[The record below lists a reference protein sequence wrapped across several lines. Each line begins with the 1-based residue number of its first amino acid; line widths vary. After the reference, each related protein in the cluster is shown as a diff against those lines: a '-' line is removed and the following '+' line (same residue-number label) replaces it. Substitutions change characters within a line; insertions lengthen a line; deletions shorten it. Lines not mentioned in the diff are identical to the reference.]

1 MKVNLTVNGFESTVS
16 YPDRMVKEIFR
27 PLLDGLAEQYRK
39 TGMRQIVF
47 LAGPPAAGKSTM
59 TLFLEQLGR
68 EEKVQALGLDGF
80 HYPMEYLST
89 HSILRDGETVLLK
102 SIKGSPETY
111 DTDGFGKL
119 LRHIDVCR
127 RTGEAL
133 SMRWPGYDRNLH
145 DVVPDQYPITGN
157 ILLIEGNYL
166 LLGESPWQE
175 LAGLADTRIFIRME
189 EDKLRQRL
197 IARKVRGGM
206 DPEKA
211 ENWYH
216 QTDERN
222 IRRILEGS
230 SGWDIEIDSSD
241 NFQQR
246 VTIPC

>member
-1 MKVNLTVNGFESTVS
+1 
-16 YPDRMVKEIFR
+16 
-27 PLLDGLAEQYRK
+27 
-39 TGMRQIVF
+39 
-47 LAGPPAAGKSTM
+47 
-59 TLFLEQLGR
+59 
-68 EEKVQALGLDGF
+68 
-80 HYPMEYLST
+80 
-89 HSILRDGETVLLK
+89 
-102 SIKGSPETY
+102 
-111 DTDGFGKL
+111 
-119 LRHIDVCR
+119 
-127 RTGEAL
+127 
-133 SMRWPGYDRNLH
+133 MRWPGYDRNLH

-241 NFQQR
+241 NF
-246 VTIPC
+246 

>member
-1 MKVNLTVNGFESTVS
+1 MKANLTVNGFESTVS
-16 YPDRMVKEIFR
+16 YPDQMVKEIFR

-47 LAGPPAAGKSTM
+47 LAGPPAAGKSTL
-59 TLFLEQLGR
+59 TLFLEHLGR

-111 DTDGFGKL
+111 DTEGFGKL
-119 LRHIDVCR
+119 LRHIDACR
-127 RTGEAL
+127 RKGEEPT
-133 SMRWPGYDRNLH
+133 MRWPGYDRNLH

-206 DPEKA
+206 DQEKA
-211 ENWYH
+211 KNWYH

-230 SGWDIEIDSSD
+230 SGWDIEINSG
-241 NFQQR
+241 R
-246 VTIPC
+246 I